1 MLCSRLAQFTISAA
15 DRSVAKKVALLH
27 LKSVAVNKEAHA
39 ALHAA
44 LGSGVKRSQNRV
56 SCVILKQLQCC
67 HCMQVF
73 PRLLE
78 LGPGQF
84 KAALHRLMM
93 PLPSSGDPSCHV
105 EISIC
110 LYCMLMHVHP
120 AALYVL

>member
-1 MLCSRLAQFTISAA
+1 MLHSKFVAINQEAQS
-15 DRSVAKKVALLH
+15 
-27 LKSVAVNKEAHA
+27 

-44 LGSGVKRSQNRV
+44 LGSGIQGSLIEV
-56 SCVILKQLQCC
+56 SYVILKQLQCC

-105 EISIC
+105 DQRLPLLHVGAFPPCGSLSQHVTCC
-110 LYCMLMHVHP
+110 LQVPDCHDNTLSQETK
-120 AALYVL
+120 